1 MANPSLSHLVF
12 KNMYISVLILVSY
25 RNRTRSGSLKI
36 ESDCGSGFDLGFE
49 NHTQFQF
56 GSH

>member
-1 MANPSLSHLVF
+1 MENPSLSHLFF
-12 KNMYISVLILVSY
+12 KNIYISVLIMVSH
-25 RNRTRSGSLKI
+25 RNRTRSGSVKM
-36 ESDCGSGFDLGFE
+36 ESDCRSGFDLGFE